1 MSNIQPTTLSSVL
14 NSTGYG
20 TMDQRGLWRAT
31 VKRLIGGFDAENISC
46 SAMGHYREKAE
57 RDTWSAIVNVM
68 TMGEMRSTIEH
79 YVAIFHNA
87 GRQLDDIEA
96 QNDCIDRGFVEE
108 VVDDRVIDRDAAPLT
123 DEQAAELGLAPTAAT
138 TAAPAAAPT
147 IDLPEVDTA
156 KQQALDSV
164 LSGFGLPAYD
174 YIRGAVTGLTERLE
188 AAEKRPAAGGGVTI
202 SLGEALPER
211 RGPAFPACI
220 EVKMVSAQTVFGS
233 RSKVLDFDVPV
244 FVWDGVHPDVPAVI
258 EDYQFRP
265 NLLAEVLYA
274 LVGNKRAMLTGHTGT
289 GKTTLIE
296 QVCALLGWPVAR
308 VNMDSDMGRMDLI
321 GRDTL
326 SDGTSEFVDGIL
338 PQAMEA
344 GYVMILDEFDAGRPD
359 ILFAVQRPLEGR
371 GLIITED
378 GGREVR
384 PNSWFRMIATAN
396 TKGRGDEHGSYAGT
410 RVLNAA
416 MLDRFTLWAE
426 VDYLSKA
433 ETKKLVA
440 NKGASPEQAE
450 RMAAYFEL
458 HTKAFRLAETAMPLT
473 PRTMLEWTETA
484 AFLEATGKEDPTRL
498 AFDWVM
504 LNRCPEAEA
513 ATIKGLYDRI

>member
-1 MSNIQPTTLSSVL
+1 MSTIQPTTLSSVL
-14 NSTGYG
+14 NTTSYG

-31 VKRLIGGFDAENISC
+31 VKRLVSGFDFDDITC
-46 SAMGHYREKAE
+46 TAMDEYREKAE
-57 RDTWSAIVNVM
+57 RPTWSAIVNVM
-68 TMGEMRSTIEH
+68 TMGQLRSTIEN
-79 YVAIFHNA
+79 YVEIYHTTHNA
-87 GRQLDDIEA
+87 HSNEA
-96 QNDCIDRGFVEE
+96 ERQNDCILWGAREETVE
-108 VVDDRVIDRDAAPLT
+108 DGTIYRDAMPIDDVMA
-123 DEQAAELGLAPTAAT
+123 DELGLVP
-138 TAAPAAAPT
+138 AAPAAAPT
-147 IDLPEVDTA
+147 AAPTLDLPAVDTA

-164 LSGFGLPAYD
+164 LSGFGLPAYE
-174 YIRGAVTGLTERLE
+174 YIRGAVTGLTEALE
-188 AAEKRPAAGGGVTI
+188 AAEKRPATGGGVTI
-202 SLGEALPER
+202 TLGEAKPER
-211 RGPAFPACI
+211 KGPTFPACT

-233 RSKVLDFDVPV
+233 RAKVLDFDVPV
-244 FVWDGVHPDVPAVI
+244 FQWDGEHPDVPAVI

-265 NLLAEVLYA
+265 ELLAQVLYS
-274 LVGNKRAMLTGHTGT
+274 LVGDKRAMLTGHTGT

-378 GGREVR
+378 GGREVK
-384 PNSWFRMIATAN
+384 PNSWFRLIATAN

-410 RVLNAA
+410 RVLNGA
-416 MLDRFTLWAE
+416 MLDRFTIWAE

-450 RMAAYFEL
+450 HMAAYFEL
-458 HTKAFRLAETAMPLT
+458 HSKAFKLAETSMPLT
-473 PRTMLEWTETA
+473 PRTMLEWTATA
-484 AFLEATGKEDPTRL
+484 SFLEATGKDNSLKL